1 MRNDFIFKEVMEEQN
16 QETESQSRLE
26 CILIIS
32 QPSLSCQPMKY
43 YSLRY
48 PGTVRTTGSDHV
60 TRRCWRGRRR
70 LRGNAAALLSPGGSH
85 EPQPPVLGG
94 SFSLGSRWGKC
105 IGFKFQDFLLWLP
118 NQAPSRAFCE
128 LSLSVQAPWTLRSPR
143 VPVIWLKEKTRKQ
156 RWIVSP

>member
-43 YSLRY
+43 YGLRY

-60 TRRCWRGRRR
+60 TRRC
-70 LRGNAAALLSPGGSH
+70 
-85 EPQPPVLGG
+85 
-94 SFSLGSRWGKC
+94 
-105 IGFKFQDFLLWLP
+105 
-118 NQAPSRAFCE
+118 
-128 LSLSVQAPWTLRSPR
+128 
-143 VPVIWLKEKTRKQ
+143 
-156 RWIVSP
+156 

>member
-32 QPSLSCQPMKY
+32 QLSLSCQSMKY

-60 TRRCWRGRRR
+60 TRRC
-70 LRGNAAALLSPGGSH
+70 
-85 EPQPPVLGG
+85 
-94 SFSLGSRWGKC
+94 
-105 IGFKFQDFLLWLP
+105 
-118 NQAPSRAFCE
+118 
-128 LSLSVQAPWTLRSPR
+128 
-143 VPVIWLKEKTRKQ
+143 
-156 RWIVSP
+156 